1 MMKSR
6 GSRSSEAD
14 SPRDLPSMPM
24 AGGNRPP
31 TEEANTQP
39 PDAPAAMEFAS
50 PPSLPGG
57 MRPLWG
63 NRAPQP
69 QPEDEPAAMEV
80 ASPPSLPGGMKPL
93 WGNRAP
99 QAQPQP
105 VEASETAVEDGP
117 PAVPSGMRP
126 MWGNGPRSQA
136 VSKPP
141 VPLWG
146 NRSAAG
152 TPSSGDA
159 IGSGM
164 LNSPTDAPVFR
175 GADEAPPNMVTG
187 ELGTSLSTSDDA
199 SPFSTGAAAALEMG
213 LGTSAAIAK
222 ASVPPE
228 ISLRQQSV
236 LSDGEKSKGVGD
248 GEKSKGL
255 GDGEKSSVEKKAKKI
270 LPGSAYMYEIGEKL
284 GEGSYAKVKLCRA
297 VDQDLTFAVKIFKV
311 SLLKRRRLWDSE
323 VSGFKTAFDDVRRE
337 IAIMKRLAHE
347 NVMNMHDVIDDPNK
361 NKLYMVMDYCPRG
374 AIMETEKMPCEPI
387 RMPDLRRWFTD
398 TVIGLDYLHFQ
409 GVVHNDLKPDNI
421 LIAGD
426 GRAVIS
432 DFGVSRVTPPSAA
445 PPPHPTATLCIP
457 RRAHPPTCRP
467 PSRARCPAR
476 DPLARLPACL
486 QVHPNK
492 SDVTIGA
499 PGTPTYTAPEV
510 WGVGGYAGKI
520 ADVWSLGV
528 TLHAMVFG
536 TLPYMSFNQQELI
549 AMVTDP
555 TEWHCDNASCAHPC
569 DDPALLELLTGMMQK
584 VPGARFSLEDV
595 EKSPWAAAAITMRH
609 AAHGAWERIEVN
621 EEELRRA
628 VISGHVNNFR
638 RTKNGPRAPLRRPL
652 ACSLRP
658 LVTQHICPPPPC
670 LASRALQAPITRLA
684 STNARCLLLHP
695 CSPSRTRLSILTHP
709 SHRSHPSVHVHPSSA
724 YTIHPAHMRP
734 SGAAYA
740 STPSITSLPSHVAKQ
755 ALCSSSPIRRSTPCT
770 RRYMPR
776 LAARSCPSCTMPR
789 RRAASAWCWSSRI
802 WSMGWSSHA

>member
-1 MMKSR
+1 
-6 GSRSSEAD
+6 
-14 SPRDLPSMPM
+14 
-24 AGGNRPP
+24 
-31 TEEANTQP
+31 
-39 PDAPAAMEFAS
+39 
-50 PPSLPGG
+50 
-57 MRPLWG
+57 
-63 NRAPQP
+63 
-69 QPEDEPAAMEV
+69 
-80 ASPPSLPGGMKPL
+80 
-93 WGNRAP
+93 
-99 QAQPQP
+99 
-105 VEASETAVEDGP
+105 
-117 PAVPSGMRP
+117 VPSGMPRP

-146 NRSAAG
+146 NRSAAE

-159 IGSGM
+159 VGNGM

-175 GADEAPPNMVTG
+175 GADEVPPNMVTG
-187 ELGTSLSTSDDA
+187 ESGTSLSASDDA
-199 SPFSTGAAAALEMG
+199 SPFSTGAAAAPAMG
-213 LGTSAAIAK
+213 LGTSAAMPE

-228 ISLRQQSV
+228 MSPMQQSL
-236 LSDGEKSKGVGD
+236 LSD

-255 GDGEKSSVEKKAKKI
+255 GDGEKSCVEKKAKKI
-270 LPGSAYMYEIGEKL
+270 LPGSAYMYELGEKL

-387 RMPDLRRWFTD
+387 KMPDLRRWFTD

-432 DFGVSRVTPPSAA
+432 DFGVSRV
-445 PPPHPTATLCIP
+445 
-457 RRAHPPTCRP
+457 
-467 PSRARCPAR
+467 
-476 DPLARLPACL
+476 
-486 QVHPNK
+486 HPNK
-492 SDVTIGA
+492 SDVAIGA

-555 TEWHCDNASCAHPC
+555 TEWHCDNASCAYPC

-638 RTKNGPRAPLRRPL
+638 RTKNGTLLKLTDKKEHAMYQALHATPCGAFLPKLHDAQASGSKRVVLELEDLVHGLEQPCMMDVKMGLRTFTESDAHDMTIRGDMLAKLVKIAPDAASEEEKAAGGVVKLRYLQFREQTTTTRTLGFRVEAVQLSEPFDTTNVPSPAELKLYATREQVRAAIAEYLQRRRPL
-652 ACSLRP
+652 LTSFLQQLKDLRSALEGCTVFQQHSFIRSSL
-658 LVTQHICPPPPC
+658 LFVYDGVQNTTQLRMIDLPK
-670 LASRALQAPITRLA
+670 
-684 STNARCLLLHP
+684 
-695 CSPSRTRLSILTHP
+695 
-709 SHRSHPSVHVHPSSA
+709 VSSA
-724 YTIHPAHMRP
+724 GVDAQDAPVMLNHRIPWEEGNHEDGYLYGVDNLID
-734 SGAAYA
+734 
-740 STPSITSLPSHVAKQ
+740 IFDEL
-755 ALCSSSPIRRSTPCT
+755 
-770 RRYMPR
+770 
-776 LAARSCPSCTMPR
+776 LAAE
-789 RRAASAWCWSSRI
+789 I
-802 WSMGWSSHA
+802 